1 MSNVVPLRPEDAE
14 FAGPKTTALHDLHAE
29 LGARFT
35 DFGGWDM
42 PLKYGKEL
50 EEHRAVRESAG
61 VFDLSH
67 MGEVR
72 VTGPRAAG
80 LLDHA
85 LVSRISA
92 VPTGKAKYSMI
103 CAEDGG
109 IIDDLIVY
117 RLGEEE
123 FLVVPNAG
131 NAPAVVAELEKRWD
145 EIRGKGRKDP
155 FECEIC
161 DETGWTSL
169 IAVQGP
175 RAEEIVA
182 AIVLPSTGL
191 DDEAEANGERATVAG
206 LPYYAAMLGVI
217 RSGSTSNAAE
227 DAANGAV
234 GGLSRNEGD
243 IFVMLARTG
252 YTGEDGFEIF
262 VPNEDARATWDE
274 VFAAAERIA
283 ASEAAEA
290 ADSTDAT
297 ETAPIAVPCGL
308 ASRDTLRLEAG
319 MPLYGNELS
328 LEVTPVDA
336 GLGVLAATKSKESFV
351 GRDAIVA
358 AKESGP
364 SKVLIALAGEG
375 RRAARSGYP
384 LVDADGNPIGEVTS
398 GALSPTLG
406 HPIALAYVD
415 AKAGVDAGL
424 LTGDDPAK
432 PTPIEGAEVT
442 VDIRGKGFPYV
453 VVKPPFYKR
462 T

>member
-14 FAGPKTTALHDLHAE
+14 FAGPKTTALHELHAE

-72 VTGPRAAG
+72 VSGPRAAAF
-80 LLDHA
+80 LDHA
-85 LVSRISA
+85 LISRISA
-92 VPTGKAKYSMI
+92 VADGKAKYSMI

-117 RLGEEE
+117 RIGEEE

-131 NAPAVVAELEKRWD
+131 NAPVVVAELEKRWD
-145 EIRGKGRKDP
+145 ELRGSGRKDP
-155 FECEIC
+155 FELEIF
-161 DETGWTSL
+161 DETDRTSL

-191 DDEAEANGERATVAG
+191 NEEAEAEGGRPTVAG
-206 LPYYAAMLGVI
+206 LPYYAVMLGVI
-217 RSGSTSNAAE
+217 RSGSTTNAAE

-234 GGLSRNEGD
+234 GGLSKNDGD

-252 YTGEDGFEIF
+252 YTGEDGFELF
-262 VPNEDARATWDE
+262 VPNEDARATWDA
-274 VFAAAERIA
+274 VMAAAERIA
-283 ASEAAEA
+283 ENEG
-290 ADSTDAT
+290 AD
-297 ETAPIAVPCGL
+297 APIAVPCGL

-328 LEVTPVDA
+328 RDVTPVDA

-364 SKVLIALAGEG
+364 AKVLIALKGEG

-384 LVDADGNPIGEVTS
+384 LVDADGSTIGEVTS

-406 HPIALAYVD
+406 YPIALAYVD
-415 AKAGVDAGL
+415 AKAGVEAGL
-424 LTGDDPAK
+424 LTGDDAAK
-432 PTPIEGAEVT
+432 PTPIEGATVT
-442 VDIRGKGFPYV
+442 VDIRGKALPYV